1 MCAPLALGAKP
12 CQQINKNLCTTKQME
27 SGAPPVELE
36 IVPSRP
42 FTTQDEVTVQIK
54 EIFAKNQLDDLNRFI
69 AKRSTLNRFTTFL
82 MYGSYVFQSSGI
94 FITTLATGYSLPE
107 LTWVGIGLNMMSTL
121 MIVFEKLN
129 TSISTKIL
137 KDIQSIRNGT
147 YVDEGIIVDDTKKD
161 EEKSK

>member
-1 MCAPLALGAKP
+1 MEEEVVQTRPHLASADVPAPV
-12 CQQINKNLCTTKQME
+12 ID
-27 SGAPPVELE
+27 SV
-36 IVPSRP
+36 S
-42 FTTQDEVTVQIK
+42 VQIK

-69 AKRSTLNRFTTFL
+69 SKRATLNKFTTFL
-82 MYGSYVFQSSGI
+82 MYGSYVFQSTGI

-137 KDIQSIRNGT
+137 KDIQAIRAGT

-161 EEKSK
+161 ETKSKE

>member
-1 MCAPLALGAKP
+1 MEEEPIQNRPHLASADVPAPV
-12 CQQINKNLCTTKQME
+12 ID
-27 SGAPPVELE
+27 SV
-36 IVPSRP
+36 S
-42 FTTQDEVTVQIK
+42 VQIK

-69 AKRSTLNRFTTFL
+69 SKRATLNKFTTFL
-82 MYGSYVFQSSGI
+82 MYGSYVFQSTGI

-137 KDIQSIRNGT
+137 KDIQAIRAGT

-161 EEKSK
+161 ETKSKE

>member
-1 MCAPLALGAKP
+1 
-12 CQQINKNLCTTKQME
+12 ME
-27 SGAPPVELE
+27 EGSVN
-36 IVPSRP
+36 SRP
-42 FTTQDEVTVQIK
+42 YDGPALAAATVAMFPPHVQVVDDVAIQIK

-69 AKRSTLNRFTTFL
+69 SKRATLNKFTTFL
-82 MYGSYVFQSSGI
+82 MYGSYVFQSTGI

-147 YVDEGIIVDDTKKD
+147 YVDEGIIVDDTKK
-161 EEKSK
+161 EENKSKE